1 MNEQNKMNSG
11 IQGKKREVKDFGK
24 KCGLFIGNV
33 VAVNPNE
40 EEYKEILGM
49 TLQEGSKATEY
60 LGESKDGNT
69 TLRVNFWVEETK
81 SKTKYPVTFFLEN
94 KTKENKEHTK
104 KQYINAVGSC
114 SWADDPNNLPT
125 WFKARDYREAF
136 IGEEEL
142 YNFMRTWLG
151 TLDFRDAETTF
162 QMEWKKFM
170 KGNVSEIK
178 AQIGGEFCVPF
189 VSLATVKTVTKEGID
204 ETKEFQGVFNKA
216 FLPEYALKNF
226 RLVDYSKPEIQ
237 AQLKARKSSD
247 LKPHER
253 FVVTVCGEFGCRDA
267 FSLKDIHDY
276 DPSQFIQAS
285 NKAIVETDDSY

>member
-1 MNEQNKMNSG
+1 MSELKGG

-24 KCGLFIGNV
+24 RVGLFVGNV

-49 TLQEGSKATEY
+49 TLQDGSKATEY

-94 KTKENKEHTK
+94 KTKENKEKTK

-114 SWADDPNNLPT
+114 SWASDPNDLPT

-136 IGEEEL
+136 VGEEEL

-178 AQIGGEFCVPF
+178 AQIGGEFCTPF
-189 VSLATVKTVTKEGID
+189 VSLATVKSVTKEGTD
-204 ETKEFQGVFNKA
+204 EVKEFQGVFNKA
-216 FLPEYALKNF
+216 FLPEYSLKNF

-237 AQLKARKSSD
+237 AQLRAKKSAD

-253 FVVTVCGEFGCRDA
+253 FVVTVTGEYGCKD
-267 FSLKDIHDY
+267 FYVLKDLKDY
-276 DPSQFIQAS
+276 DPADNVVAS
-285 NKAIVETDDSY
+285 NVAIVEGDDSY